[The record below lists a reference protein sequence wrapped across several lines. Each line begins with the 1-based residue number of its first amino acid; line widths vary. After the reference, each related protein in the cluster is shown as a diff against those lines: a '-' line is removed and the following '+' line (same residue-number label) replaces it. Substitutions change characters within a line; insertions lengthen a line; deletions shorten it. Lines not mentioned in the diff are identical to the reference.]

1 MPSHVIHDL
10 WTAATDADAR
20 HAAEFELSLLRDV
33 LKMLPAGVTVQ
44 DQHGDFLLINDAAAS
59 QLGIGGNSRAS
70 ARSPQ
75 LSQRGESGL
84 ASLRSGRPAILEEC
98 INEGQDRQVL
108 LTAHRPVST
117 PSPQPTSSTEPG
129 SARSNSSSSACSN
142 DAISLRTTGF
152 AEPYLS

>member
-59 QLGIGGNSRAS
+59 QLGIGGNSREWTKACH
-70 ARSPQ
+70 AD
-75 LSQRGESGL
+75 
-84 ASLRSGRPAILEEC
+84 AILD
-98 INEGQDRQVL
+98 NLLVL
-108 LTAHRPVST
+108 L
-117 PSPQPTSSTEPG
+117 
-129 SARSNSSSSACSN
+129 C
-142 DAISLRTTGF
+142 
-152 AEPYLS
+152 YK